1 MDKYLYFL
9 RHATAEVIRPNQLDI
24 DRCLIEKGRLQ
35 ARRVAAF
42 MQRHGIVA
50 EAVLSSPYPRAV
62 QTAAIACKEAGFAAA
77 ASEQSWLALET
88 PTDVAYARLVEQLA
102 TLPAHSL
109 LVGHEPD
116 FSALISRLLDS
127 DKLLL
132 NIRKSSLTCIGFC
145 SESCRF
151 ELQWSVPAR
160 FM

>member
-62 QTAAIACKEAGFAAA
+62 QTAAIVCKEAGFAA

-88 PTDVAYARLVEQLA
+88 PTDVAYARLIEQLA
-102 TLPAHSL
+102 TLPVHSL

-145 SESCRF
+145 SESGSF

>member
-42 MQRHGIVA
+42 MQRNAIVP
-50 EAVLSSPYPRAV
+50 EAVFSSPYPRAA
-62 QTAAIACKEAGFAAA
+62 QTAAIVRKEAGLPA
-77 ASEQSWLALET
+77 EQELEWLALTTDSQFAYQQLQQLLAEL
-88 PTDVAYARLVEQLA
+88 PTHA
-102 TLPAHSL
+102 L

-116 FSALISRLLDS
+116 LSLLIGSLLGS
-127 DKLLL
+127 ENMAFK
-132 NIRKSSLTCIGFC
+132 IKKASLTCLCYQADQNSFQL
-145 SESCRF
+145 E
-151 ELQWSVPAR
+151 WSIPAK